1 MQVPETINN
10 TQIDYNS
17 QYPNTNTINT
27 SNINTQQRNNNIP
40 YINFS
45 NINNKC
51 LCQIIKYQCQ

>member
-27 SNINTQQRNNNIP
+27 SNIIPQQRNNNI
-40 YINFS
+40 FMLVF
-45 NINNKC
+45 INNIEKSP
-51 LCQIIKYQCQ
+51 